1 MPGLAV
7 LTCAKILRNAGA
19 RVTDDVLR
27 TLIHAAYLLDV
38 RRAMVI
44 AHTDCR
50 TAGVEA
56 DVHQE
61 IRRAGGPDTRGLAFL
76 MTEDPVGTVRE
87 DIQRLR
93 SWPSLRDVEFG
104 GFLYDVATGRLMQVA

>member
-7 LTCAKILRNAGA
+7 LTCAKILCNAGA

-27 TLIHAAYLLDV
+27 TLILAAYLFDV